1 MVFETFIKDNYA
13 SYEAYLASR
22 KVIASPFLV
31 SEVKN
36 NHPTSIYAKTP
47 MTSTHLFGEVYLS
60 CEVNNTNISDFSIR
74 ILSTIIPSRVLY
86 RYDSDGPDHKN
97 KVDYIPLPQQSVPT
111 PHYHR
116 FDSQGNLLAYQSEA
130 MKDNSQASN
139 WKDIEK
145 AFDYFCQTGNIFS
158 NIPDDK
164 PKIVVSTG
172 NLPLDFGDDPIN
184 GLNF

>member
-1 MVFETFIKDNYA
+1 MVFESFIKDNYS

-22 KVIASPFLV
+22 KVVASPFV
-31 SEVKN
+31 ISESKS
-36 NHPTSIYAKTP
+36 NHPSSIYSESP
-47 MTSTHLFGEVYLS
+47 LTSTHLFGEVNLG
-60 CEVNNTNISDFSIR
+60 CEVNSTNISDFSLK
-74 ILSTIIPSRVLY
+74 ILSSIIPSRVLY

-111 PHYHR
+111 PHYHQ
-116 FDSQGNLLAYQSEA
+116 FDVQGNLLAYQTDD
-130 MKDNSQASN
+130 MKDHNQASN

-145 AFDYFCQTGNIFS
+145 AFDYFCHAGNIHA

-164 PKIVVSTG
+164 PRIVVNTG
-172 NLPLDFGDDPIN
+172 SLPFDFGDDPTN